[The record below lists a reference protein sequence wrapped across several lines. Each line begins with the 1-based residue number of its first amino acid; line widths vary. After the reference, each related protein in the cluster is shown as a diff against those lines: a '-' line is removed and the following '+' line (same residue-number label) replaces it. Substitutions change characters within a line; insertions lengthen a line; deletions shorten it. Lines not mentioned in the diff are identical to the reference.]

1 MIIKYQDKF
10 ESILYAVLYCNLT
23 GYFLVSKNEPENLF
37 NKQDSIDID
46 NLNWLEILTQHG
58 YKYGEIKWLDDD
70 NNQFLIFKKTIEFI
84 LAQNNP
90 EKHNLVVDLIKQA
103 IKFGLSYVNNH
114 ALAKKQSKIKIK
126 KQKFN
131 KVFADQ
137 KILILDKVN

>member
-10 ESILYAVLYCNLT
+10 ESILYAVLYSNLT

-37 NKQDSIDID
+37 NKQEFVDID

-70 NNQFLIFKKTIEFI
+70 NNQFLIFKKTIEFV
-84 LAQNNP
+84 LAQNNT

-103 IKFGLSYVNNH
+103 IKFGLSYVNIQ
-114 ALAKKQSKIKIK
+114 ALSKNQSKIKIK
-126 KQKFN
+126 KQNIN
-131 KVFADQ
+131 KVLVKQ
-137 KILILDKVN
+137 KILVLN